1 MALSK
6 TKPQKYP
13 QIAGRILIYDLIEAL
28 IIRIRVNCTCLR
40 MDYIYISM
48 RVRETVGYWA
58 ILHSTCQMPSEV
70 FTRETIC
77 TLRTEALSPTRKS
90 LYFSLEQEKRY
101 VVIDYNHHLAYIQEV
116 SSQTLTPNRREIC
129 LAIPIRYSYRQN
141 VLHGTT
147 SFSGTNLSHIGY
159 PGHWCRIS
167 GLVLLR

>member
-13 QIAGRILIYDLIEAL
+13 QIAGRILIHDLIEAL

-77 TLRTEALSPTRKS
+77 TLRTETLCPIRKAW
-90 LYFSLEQEKRY
+90 YFSLEQTKRY
-101 VVIDYNHHLAYIQEV
+101 VIIAYNHRFSIYPKV
-116 SSQTLTPNRREIC
+116 SSQTLTSNRREIC
-129 LAIPIRYSYRQN
+129 LAIPIR
-141 VLHGTT
+141 
-147 SFSGTNLSHIGY
+147 
-159 PGHWCRIS
+159 
-167 GLVLLR
+167 